1 MLLSNDLQCLD
12 HGKRIIVLWVSSVF
26 HRLANSDGGHRT
38 FANTCC
44 VITAA
49 VFVRPSL
56 LKAGKRLRGVLQK
69 FLSLGEEVCL
79 GKAVTYPVCCG

>member
-1 MLLSNDLQCLD
+1 M
-12 HGKRIIVLWVSSVF
+12 F
-26 HRLANSDGGHRT
+26 HRLANSGGGNRT

-49 VFVRPSL
+49 VFLKPTL
-56 LKAGKRLRGVLQK
+56 LKAAKSLRGVLQK

-79 GKAVTYPVCCG
+79 GKAVTYPVTCG